1 MFIDFHSELFSWI
14 RGGLL
19 ALFIYHLSIYF
30 QNRRKSYLY
39 YSLFLLGIF
48 IYFLRDVID
57 PILSKKIFS
66 YINFSIQFLSYAA
79 FTMFTRIL
87 LETREKSLLWDKIL
101 DFATK
106 IFLSLSF
113 LFPVLQFFLGYEF
126 QIKLFIIIGPIL
138 SLFTLVMAFY
148 LYRIPGVTSKYFVIG
163 TLIYIISANISFLE
177 FFIGDEIFIKN
188 GIEPMFFIY
197 FGAIIQNLIY
207 ATVLGY
213 KIKAIEQKSKNAEVK
228 LAIKFKELEELK
240 MTALQSQMNP
250 HFLFNSLNSINNFIL
265 KSDIEKASDYITK
278 FSRLIRVILKSSSS
292 LTVPFSEEL
301 GILSLY
307 VKLEQMRINGGF
319 EYIVN
324 IDEGINLDE
333 IKVPPL
339 FLQPF
344 IENSIWHGLTH
355 VEGEKRILLTI
366 NKEKEDIV
374 CEIVDNG
381 IGINKARE
389 KAHKNINR
397 RKFFGTQATENRIQL
412 LYKKSNVKI
421 KYTDISD
428 STSTGTKV
436 QIIFPHKIK
445 NNHRLF

>member
-1 MFIDFHSELFSWI
+1 MFIDFHSELFSWV

-19 ALFIYHLSIYF
+19 ALFTYHLLIYF
-30 QNRRKSYLY
+30 QNKRKSYLY
-39 YSLFLLGIF
+39 YSLFLLGLF

-57 PILSKKIFS
+57 PIISKKIFA

-79 FTMFTRIL
+79 FAMFARIL
-87 LETREKSLLWDKIL
+87 LETREKALFWDRIL
-101 DFATK
+101 DFEAK
-106 IFLSLSF
+106 ILLLLSF

-126 QIKLFIIIGPIL
+126 QLKLFIIIGPIL

-148 LYRIPGVTSKYFVIG
+148 LYKIPGSTSKYFVIG
-163 TLIYIISANISFLE
+163 TLIYTVLANIPFSTFFL
-177 FFIGDEIFIKN
+177 GDEIFTKHE
-188 GIEPMFFIY
+188 IEPMIFLY
-197 FGAIIQNLIY
+197 FGAMTQSLIY
-207 ATVLGY
+207 ATVLGD
-213 KIKAIEQKSKNAEVK
+213 KVKEIQQKSKNAEVK
-228 LAIKFKELEELK
+228 LATKLRELEELK

-324 IDEGINLDE
+324 IDEGINLEE

-366 NKEKEDIV
+366 NEKEDVII

-381 IGINKARE
+381 IGIDKARE

-412 LYKKSNVKI
+412 LYKKSNVEI

-436 QIIFPHKIK
+436 QIVFPKK
-445 NNHRLF
+445 RKR

>member
-1 MFIDFHSELFSWI
+1 MLLDFHSEIFSWI

-19 ALFIYHLSIYF
+19 ILFIYHLLIYF
-30 QNRRKSYLY
+30 QNKQKAYLY

-48 IYFLRDVID
+48 IYFLRN
-57 PILSKKIFS
+57 ILDSDLSDKLFS

-79 FTMFTRIL
+79 FTMFARQL
-87 LETREKSLLWDKIL
+87 LETREKLLFWDRIL
-101 DFATK
+101 EFETKMLLVFAVMF
-106 IFLSLSF
+106 IAI
-113 LFPVLQFFLGYEF
+113 QYFFGFDY
-126 QIKLFIIIGPIL
+126 QIKLFLIISPLLTI
-138 SLFTLVMAFY
+138 FTLVMMYF
-148 LYRIPGVTSKYFVIG
+148 LYKIPGATSKYFVIG
-163 TLIYIISANISFLE
+163 TLVYAFFANISFIS
-177 FFIGDEIFIKN
+177 FFIGEDIFIDK
-188 GIEPMFFIY
+188 GIEPMFFVY
-197 FGAIIQNLIY
+197 AGALIQSLIY
-207 ATVLGY
+207 ASTLGY
-213 KIKAIEQKSKNAEVK
+213 SIKRIAQKSKNAEVK
-228 LAIKFKELEELK
+228 LALKYKELEELK

-319 EYIVN
+319 EYIVS
-324 IDEGINLDE
+324 IDKNINLDE

-355 VEGEKRILLTI
+355 VEGEKKISLTV
-366 NKEKEDIV
+366 NKEEDNIV
-374 CEIVDNG
+374 CEIIDNG

-389 KAHKNINR
+389 LSHKKINR

-412 LYKKSNVKI
+412 LYKKVNVKI
-421 KYTDISD
+421 SVTDISNK
-428 STSTGTKV
+428 TSTGTKV
-436 QIIFPHKIK
+436 QIIFPHIIK
-445 NNHRLF
+445 K

>member
-1 MFIDFHSELFSWI
+1 MFLDIHSEIYSWI

-19 ALFIYHLSIYF
+19 VLFLYHIVIYF
-30 QNRRKSYLY
+30 QNLRKTYLY
-39 YSLFLLGIF
+39 YSLFLLGFFIF
-48 IYFLRDVID
+48 FLKDIISPD
-57 PILSKKIFS
+57 ISDTIFS
-66 YINFSIQFLSYAA
+66 YLNFPIQFIAYASFA
-79 FTMFTRIL
+79 MFARLL
-87 LETREKSLLWDKIL
+87 LETREKLLFWDRL
-101 DFATK
+101 LYFNAVVLLAFA
-106 IFLSLSF
+106 IM
-113 LFPVLQFFLGYEF
+113 FPIIQFFVGYEF
-126 QIKLFIIIGPIL
+126 QIKLFLIICPIL
-138 SLFTLVMAFY
+138 TIFTIVSMFY
-148 LYRIPGVTSKYFVIG
+148 LYKIPGLTSKFFILG
-163 TLIYIISANISFLE
+163 TLIYVILANISFLQ
-177 FFIGDEIFIKN
+177 FFVGTEVYTNKGLHPMSFAYIGVFIQS
-188 GIEPMFFIY
+188 I
-197 FGAIIQNLIY
+197 IY
-207 ATVLGY
+207 ATILGQSV
-213 KIKAIEQKSKNAEVK
+213 KRIEQKSKNAEIK
-228 LAIKFKELEELK
+228 LAFKYKELEELK

-324 IDEGINLDE
+324 MDKDINLED

-355 VEGEKRILLTI
+355 VEGEKRIVLTVSQVGD
-366 NKEKEDIV
+366 DIV
-374 CEIVDNG
+374 CEIIDNG

-389 KAHKNINR
+389 ESHKKINR
-397 RKFFGTQATENRIQL
+397 RKFFGTQATENRIRL

-421 KYTDISD
+421 HITDISEGKN
-428 STSTGTKV
+428 TGTKV
-436 QIIFPHKIK
+436 QIIFPHIL
-445 NNHRLF
+445 N

>member
-1 MFIDFHSELFSWI
+1 MLFDFHSEIFSWI

-19 ALFIYHLSIYF
+19 VLFIYHLLIYF
-30 QNRRKSYLY
+30 QNGRKLYLY
-39 YSLFLLGIF
+39 YSLFLLGLF

-57 PILSKKIFS
+57 PILSKKVFS
-66 YINFSIQFLSYAA
+66 YLNFSIQFLSYAA
-79 FTMFTRIL
+79 FTMFARKL
-87 LETREKSLLWDKIL
+87 LETKEKAIFWDRVLGFETLILLG
-101 DFATK
+101 
-106 IFLSLSF
+106 LSF
-113 LFPVLQFFLGYEF
+113 LFPILQFFFGYEY
-126 QIKLFIIIGPIL
+126 QTKLFLITSPIL
-138 SLFTLVMAFY
+138 SIFTLVMMYF
-148 LYRIPGVTSKYFVIG
+148 LWKIPGATSKYFVIG
-163 TLIYIISANISFLE
+163 TLVYAILANISFAG
-177 FFIGDEIFIKN
+177 FFIGQEMFIKYKV
-188 GIEPMFFIY
+188 EPMFFVYI
-197 FGAIIQNLIY
+197 GAILQSLIY
-207 ATVLGY
+207 ASILGHS
-213 KIKAIEQKSKNAEVK
+213 IKKIEQKSKNAEVR
-228 LAIKFKELEELK
+228 LAFKYKELEELK

-319 EYIVN
+319 EYIVS
-324 IDEGINLDE
+324 IDESINLEE

-355 VEGEKRILLTI
+355 VEGEKRIYLTV
-366 NKEKEDIV
+366 NKQGDDII
-374 CEIVDNG
+374 CEIIDNG

-389 KAHKNINR
+389 EAHKKINR
-397 RKFFGTQATENRIQL
+397 RKFFGTQATENRIRL

-421 KYTDISD
+421 SVTDISD
-428 STSTGTKV
+428 KTSTGTKV
-436 QIIFPHKIK
+436 QIIFPRIIK
-445 NNHRLF
+445 K

>member
-1 MFIDFHSELFSWI
+1 MLIDFHSELFSWI

-19 ALFIYHLSIYF
+19 VLFLYHISIYF
-30 QNRRKSYLY
+30 QNKRKSYLY

-48 IYFLRDVID
+48 IYFLKDIID

-79 FTMFTRIL
+79 FVMFARIL
-87 LETREKSLLWDKIL
+87 LETREKSLLWDRLLDFEAKIL
-101 DFATK
+101 
-106 IFLSLSF
+106 LLLSF

-126 QIKLFIIIGPIL
+126 QIKLFIIIGAIL
-138 SLFTLVMAFY
+138 SLFTFVMVFY
-148 LYRIPGVTSKYFVIG
+148 LYKIPGVTSKYFVIG
-163 TLIYIISANISFLE
+163 TLIYVILANVPFST
-177 FFIGDEIFIKN
+177 FFIGEEIFIKN
-188 GIEPMFFIY
+188 GIEPMFFFY
-197 FGAIIQNLIY
+197 LGAIIQSLIF
-207 ATVLGY
+207 ATWLGFA
-213 KIKAIEQKSKNAEVK
+213 IKSIEQKSKNAEVK
-228 LAIKFKELEELK
+228 LALKYKELEELK

-324 IDEGINLDE
+324 IDEDINLEE

-355 VEGEKRILLTI
+355 IEGEKRILLRI
-366 NKEKEDIV
+366 KKKEETIV

-412 LYKKSNVKI
+412 LYKKTNAKI
-421 KYTDISD
+421 NYTDISD
-428 STSTGTKV
+428 STSRGTKV
-436 QIIFPHKIK
+436 QIIFPQKIK
-445 NNHRLF
+445 K

>member
-1 MFIDFHSELFSWI
+1 MLIDFHSELFSWV

-19 ALFIYHLSIYF
+19 ALFTYHLIIYF
-30 QNRRKSYLY
+30 QNKRESYLY

-57 PILSKKIFS
+57 PVLSKKIFS
-66 YINFSIQFLSYAA
+66 YLNFSIQFLSYAA
-79 FTMFTRIL
+79 FAMFARVV
-87 LETREKSLLWDKIL
+87 LETREKALIWDRIL
-101 DFATK
+101 DFEAK
-106 IFLSLSF
+106 ILLLLSF
-113 LFPVLQFFLGYEF
+113 LFPVLQFFLGYEI
-126 QIKLFIIIGPIL
+126 QVKLFMIIGPIL
-138 SLFTLVMAFY
+138 TIFTLVMAFY
-148 LYRIPGVTSKYFVIG
+148 LYKIPGFTSKYFVAG
-163 TLIYIISANISFLE
+163 TLIYAIFANISFSA
-177 FFIGDEIFIKN
+177 FFIGDEIFSKN
-188 GIEPMFFIY
+188 GIEPMFFVY
-197 FGAIIQNLIY
+197 MGAIIQSLIY
-207 ATVLGY
+207 ATLLGSA
-213 KIKAIEQKSKNAEVK
+213 IKSIEQKSKNAEIK
-228 LAIKFKELEELK
+228 LALKYKELEELK

-250 HFLFNSLNSINNFIL
+250 HFLFNSLNSINNFVL

-324 IDEGINLDE
+324 IDEGINLEE
-333 IKVPPL
+333 IQVPPL

-366 NKEKEDIV
+366 NEKEDSIV

-389 KAHKNINR
+389 KEHKNINR
-397 RKFFGTQATENRIQL
+397 RKFFGTQATENRIKL
-412 LYKKSNVKI
+412 LYKNSNVVI
-421 KYTDISD
+421 NYTDISD

-436 QIIFPHKIK
+436 QIVFPKK
-445 NNHRLF
+445 RKR